1 MNIGSLKNK
10 TKDFCKKNEGKI
22 RTGIEVALVVTAVVV
37 LNNSRNKSKIINDL
51 KKRIVLERQAHRK
64 ICDEKDKFFASF
76 ISKLLREGNSE
87 GARQMAY
94 RRQWLKQNGQTV
106 I

>member
-1 MNIGSLKNK
+1 MNISNLKNK
-10 TKDFCKKNEGKI
+10 TKEFCKKNKGKV
-22 RTGIEVALVVTAVVV
+22 RTGLEVALGVTAVVV
-37 LNNSRNKSKIINDL
+37 LINSRNKSKIINDL
-51 KKRIVLERQAHRK
+51 EKKIVLERQAHRK
-64 ICDEKDKFFASF
+64 ICNEKDKFFAGF